1 MCYSSSKDFGWG
13 IKKDATREPEARQ
26 QTPPDRTEP
35 HFTAQDFSFWTFPRR
50 RKTHEAEEP
59 AGERTSE
66 RV

>member
-26 QTPPDRTEP
+26 QTAPDRTEP
-35 HFTAQDFSFWTFPRR
+35 RYTARDFTFWAFPRR
-50 RKTHEAEEP
+50 RKTSEAEEP
-59 AGERTSE
+59 AAERTSE